1 MINKAL
7 IPAAGLGTRFLPATK
22 AMAKEMLPIVDKP
35 TLQYIVEEAVAA
47 GINEIILVI
56 NDNKESIKQH
66 FANNQDLV
74 KHLKKSGKDE
84 LADIVES
91 TNSICKFTYVVQEEQ
106 KGLGHA
112 ILVAKEAINGEDFA
126 VLLGDDLVKS
136 DVPAIKQCID
146 AFEKTGDSIIGVQEV
161 EDRVLNKYGVVA
173 IECGS
178 GTSKLTNIVEKPK
191 TLDLAPSN
199 RAALGRYVFR
209 NDILDHIA
217 AIKEVPGQ
225 EIQLTDAILTQ
236 ANEGNVSAHVFEG
249 RRYDIGSKEGFVEAT
264 IDYALEIDGLKEH
277 ILDHIREVVAKHGK

>member
-1 MINKAL
+1 MIKKAL

-74 KHLKKSGKDE
+74 NHLKKSGKDD
-84 LADIVES
+84 LAEIVES
-91 TNSICKFTYVVQEEQ
+91 TNSICKFTYVVQKEQ

-112 ILVAKEAINGEDFA
+112 ILVAKDVINGEDFA
-126 VLLGDDLVKS
+126 VLLGDDLVKA

-161 EDRVLNKYGVVA
+161 EDRVLHKYGVVDIA
-173 IECGS
+173 CES

-217 AIKEVPGQ
+217 NIKEVPGQ

-236 ANEGNVSAHVFEG
+236 ANEGNVSAHVFDG

-264 IDYALEIDGLKEH
+264 IDYAMEIDGLKEH
-277 ILDHIREVVAKHGK
+277 ILDHIREVVAKNG

>member
-91 TNSICKFTYVVQEEQ
+91 TNSICKFTYVVQKEQ

-161 EDRVLNKYGVVA
+161 EDRVLNKYGVVD
-173 IECGS
+173 IECGN

-217 AIKEVPGQ
+217 KIKEVPGQ